1 MNHST
6 RLLAYGF
13 IVILMMMISL
23 AIISIYYSKNASS
36 SVNLAVIQQ
45 LEKINLINE
54 LSTTVHNRTQ
64 FTQSMLIES
73 DSLSNPQ
80 TGSEFSRFTNAYV
93 ETRHRLLPLLIPREK
108 EAMLTIDRLDQD
120 IAHLNKQVSILLA
133 NGNRSEAGNV
143 LLQQVLPE
151 TTSLLAHLS
160 DLSQSQRLEVQGV
173 LLTTGK
179 NAEEN
184 QTQLI
189 VYAVF
194 SVFVSLAVAILAVW
208 YSQKL
213 STQLQEMNSYLE
225 EKVDERTESLLDMQK
240 GLLEDNTELTR
251 LALTDSLT
259 GLSNRAHMS
268 DILQKEYSRYVRH
281 DHRFGIIMVDIDH
294 FKKINDSY
302 GHDMGDQVLIQLSR
316 TFEQATRNSDFI
328 SRWGG
333 EEFLICCTTINED
346 DLLPI
351 AENIRKLVFNSDF
364 GAVGEITI
372 SLGCALIQ
380 VDEKINELIKR
391 ADVALYAAKNN
402 GRNQTV
408 VSEFTNIL

>member
-6 RLLAYGF
+6 RLLTYGF
-13 IVILMMMISL
+13 IVILIMMISL
-23 AIISIYYSKNASS
+23 AIISFYYSNNSTS
-36 SVNLAVIQQ
+36 SVNLAVIHQ

-54 LSTTVHNRTQ
+54 LSTIVHNRTQ
-64 FTQSMLIES
+64 FTQSMLLDN

-80 TGSEFSRFTNAYV
+80 AGSEFNRFTNTYV
-93 ETRHRLLPLLIPREK
+93 ENRHRLLPLLTSREK
-108 EAMLTIDRLDQD
+108 VVMLTIDRLDQD
-120 IAHLNKQVSILLA
+120 IAHLNKQISILLA
-133 NGNRSEAGNV
+133 DGNRSEASNI

-151 TTSLLAHLS
+151 TTSLLANLS
-160 DLSQSQRLEVQGV
+160 DLGQSQRLEVQGV
-173 LLTTGK
+173 LITTGSD
-179 NAEEN
+179 AEEN

-194 SVFVSLAVAILAVW
+194 SVFLSLVVAMLAVW

-268 DILQKEYSRYVRH
+268 EILQKEYSRYVRH
-281 DHRFGIIMVDIDH
+281 DQRFGIIMIDIDH

-302 GHDMGDQVLIQLSR
+302 GHDTGDQVLIQLSR
-316 TFEQATRNSDFI
+316 KFEQATRNSDFI

-351 AENIRKLVFNSDF
+351 AENIRKLVFNADF
-364 GAVGEITI
+364 DVAGKITI

-380 VDEKINELIKR
+380 VDEHINELIKR

-408 VSEFTNIL
+408 VSEFTDIM